1 MALLKF
7 FDGTAWKGLDGVAV
21 AASSRSADAP
31 VSIVV
36 AELQREVEALKADLA
51 SLRALPSSPVVVA
64 ERVTAAE
71 QRADA
76 NALSMGQM
84 VMETKNETTLKVN
97 GLQAQ
102 INGLASQVAALMVK
116 VG

>member
-1 MALLKF
+1 MALLRY
-7 FDGTAWKGLDGVAV
+7 FDGTAWKDLDGVAV

-84 VMETKNETTLKVN
+84 VMETKNEMTLKVS

-102 INGLASQVAALMVK
+102 IDGLNKELANLRSK
-116 VG
+116 VN

>member
-1 MALLKF
+1 MALLKY
-7 FDGTAWKGLDGVAV
+7 FDGSAWKGLDGVAV
-21 AASSRSADAP
+21 AASSRSAEAP

-76 NALSMGQM
+76 NALSMGRM
-84 VMETKNETTLKVN
+84 VMDTKNELTLQAS

>member
-31 VSIVV
+31 VSIVI
-36 AELQREVEALKADLA
+36 AELTREVESLRADLDALKA
-51 SLRALPSSPVVVA
+51 LPTSPPVVA
-64 ERVTAAE
+64 ERVAAAE

-76 NALSMGQM
+76 NMLSMGQM
-84 VMETKNETTLKVN
+84 VMATKNENTLAVS

-102 INGLASQVAALMVK
+102 IDGLNKELADLRSK
-116 VG
+116 VN